1 MKHRLGALALAAVLA
16 GSLSPAAL
24 AASPAEIVLNG
35 NKLDTTG
42 LPTCAG
48 LPMRLI
54 AEEDHGFA
62 DWYEEDNQGV
72 FYLGDHQITVQF
84 DTNAV
89 EVDGT
94 ILEGIHAQVEQG
106 VTFLPPSVLEGLEGY
121 TVTADPQ
128 DGQKLTITTPNND
141 PMIQLAYQI
150 IDASGMGYSARATL
164 EQMEEYHQ
172 IHAASFTQGIGFFPM
187 MTSPDT
193 LVLVKLA
200 EDGEEAAKADLE
212 RYRKQQEDTFSWY
225 LSQNLPKV
233 QNAKLVIA
241 DGWLLFLIAEDAEA
255 GAALFQSSVEALSAP

>member
-1 MKHRLGALALAAVLA
+1 MKHKFAALALTAVLA
-16 GSLSPAAL
+16 GSLSPCVL
-24 AASPAEIVLNG
+24 AAGPAEILLNG
-35 NKLDTTG
+35 TKLDMDG
-42 LPTCAG
+42 LPACTG
-48 LPMRLI
+48 LPMRRI
-54 AEEDHGFA
+54 AEGDHGFA
-62 DWYEEDNQGV
+62 NWYEEENQGV

-94 ILEGIHAQVEQG
+94 VLEGVHAQVEQG

-121 TVTADPQ
+121 TVTVDPENS
-128 DGQKLTITTPNND
+128 QKLTITTPNND

-150 IDASGMGYSARATL
+150 MEAAEMGNGSKTDLAH
-164 EQMEEYHQ
+164 MEEYYQ
-172 IHAASFTQGIGFFPM
+172 IHASSFTQGIGFFPM

-200 EDGEEAAKADLE
+200 EGGEETAKADLE

-233 QNAKLVIA
+233 QNAKLVVS
-241 DGWLLFLIAEDAEA
+241 DGWLLFLIAENAEA
-255 GAALFQSSVEALSAP
+255 GVECFQAAVASL